1 MRNRAFMNE
10 SNSGYFAL
18 MFALEAESQAYLAE
32 FRYKKAFDTAVRCE
46 GACEMLESLIFQCS
60 ANSAEA
66 MPGTW
71 NEFKMLYEQHL
82 LRMGALADDGSLL
95 DFFEIMGVAKP
106 VNGWSE
112 TFAKGIDATYRS
124 RAQKEH
130 PDKNPGDARAEA
142 NFKRLSRAREALRNR
157 ESYEFYAAAHS
168 LFFR

>member
-18 MFALEAESQAYLAE
+18 MFALEAEAKTFLAE
-32 FRYKKAFDTAVRCE
+32 CRYKKAFDTAVRCE
-46 GACEMLESLIFQCS
+46 SVCEMLESLFAQS
-60 ANSAEA
+60 GANATDA
-66 MPGTW
+66 MPDTW
-71 NEFKMLYEQHL
+71 NEFKERYEQQL
-82 LRMGALADDGSLL
+82 LRIGALADDGALF

-106 VNGWSE
+106 VDGWSE
-112 TFAKGIDATYRS
+112 AFAKKIDAVYRS

-130 PDKNPGDARAEA
+130 PDKNPGDARVEE
-142 NFKRLSRAREALRNR
+142 NFKKLSRAREVLRKR